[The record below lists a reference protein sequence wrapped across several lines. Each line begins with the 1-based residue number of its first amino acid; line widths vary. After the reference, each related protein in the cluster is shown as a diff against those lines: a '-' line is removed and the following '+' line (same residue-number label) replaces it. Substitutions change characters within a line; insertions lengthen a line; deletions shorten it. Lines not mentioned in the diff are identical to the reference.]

1 MTHTHTHTRTHTHTL
16 SLSLCYAGQCQRIKI
31 WVSCDILTRA
41 ACTHTCTHARTH
53 THSPIS
59 HGMPGRRAGHLHD
72 ATCVQESSLLL
83 LVIRLAAFPAAGS
96 MWPVGTVR
104 MIPMVVQ
111 LLGFGRQMFVLC
123 AHCVAHGWWN
133 GVLELSQTH
142 QVAYSVAPTQNGL
155 LLNVRAVLLPEAND
169 QEKVDEVLVFSLTS

>member
-1 MTHTHTHTRTHTHTL
+1 
-16 SLSLCYAGQCQRIKI
+16 
-31 WVSCDILTRA
+31 
-41 ACTHTCTHARTH
+41 
-53 THSPIS
+53 
-59 HGMPGRRAGHLHD
+59 
-72 ATCVQESSLLL
+72 
-83 LVIRLAAFPAAGS
+83 